1 MTDTT
6 ALLTTRP
13 DDRAHLDALREQL
26 LARARHEQLLDI
38 AYRSVDTPLGPL
50 LVATTPVGIVRVGLP
65 NEDPD
70 DVLGELAEHVS
81 PRVLAAARPLDDAA
95 RQLDDYFAG
104 IRTAFELP
112 LDLRLVTGFRRDVVR
127 ALPSIGYGR
136 TTTYGA
142 LAQQLG
148 RPAAARAVGTGCA
161 RNPVPVVVPCHRV
174 LPSAGGVGS
183 YRGGPAAKEQLLVLE
198 GAR

>member
-13 DDRAHLDALREQL
+13 DDHAHLDALREQL
-26 LARARHEQLLDI
+26 LARAQHEQLLDV

-50 LVATTPVGIVRVGLP
+50 LVATTPDGIVRVGLP

-70 DVLGELAEHVS
+70 DVLGELAEQVS
-81 PRVLAAARPLDDAA
+81 PRVLAAPRPLDDAA
-95 RQLDDYFAG
+95 RQLDGYFTG

-142 LAQQLG
+142 LAEQLG

-161 RNPVPVVVPCHRV
+161 RNPVPVIVPCHRV
-174 LPSAGGVGS
+174 LPAAGGVGS
-183 YRGGPAAKEQLLVLE
+183 YRGGPAAKEQLLALE